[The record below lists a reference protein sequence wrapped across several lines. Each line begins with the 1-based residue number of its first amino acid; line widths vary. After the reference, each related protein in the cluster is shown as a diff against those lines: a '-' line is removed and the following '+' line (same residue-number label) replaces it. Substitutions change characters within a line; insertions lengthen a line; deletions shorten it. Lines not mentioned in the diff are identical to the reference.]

1 MELTNGIYEAL
12 ITQLLREKLDALP
25 KDDYFIKSEKVDKE
39 EAALFISRHLA
50 AVINQSLL
58 TLKGED
64 RLQKQIKVANQI
76 IALLQ
81 DEIQKINLQ
90 DDLIEAEGEILEAVF
105 SKLDREIPSLK
116 EQMPY
121 SRLTHSELFTGG
133 SAGISLGSELKKEI
147 QRETQDSQNI
157 LRQ

>member
-64 RLQKQIKVANQI
+64 RLPNHRTIT
-76 IALLQ
+76 
-81 DEIQKINLQ
+81 
-90 DDLIEAEGEILEAVF
+90 
-105 SKLDREIPSLK
+105 R
-116 EQMPY
+116 
-121 SRLTHSELFTGG
+121 
-133 SAGISLGSELKKEI
+133 
-147 QRETQDSQNI
+147 
-157 LRQ
+157 